1 MKRNSILVALLFVTL
16 LCCTYQEPL
25 QTRVSAQ
32 TTPKIVFD
40 YSHGQYDT
48 YVAGNE
54 THPAQDWYLRKNL
67 TAMGYE
73 IVWTFGG
80 LNDSLLSDADALIVS
95 SIYGEQEGFAQSE
108 IDAVSDWFNTGNK
121 FLWVGS
127 DSDYGG
133 ASYINSNMS
142 WMLEEVGS
150 HVYPEP
156 TSIEDSESN
165 CGAAYRVV
173 ANETNNGAYVS
184 DIVDDVS
191 KVIMHGPTCLY
202 GSTSATAGANAV
214 SLEDTD
220 IENVYPLLSY
230 GDGAH
235 ISDADLLSPYAHDNG
250 DSGPLVATALE
261 TKAGTDGSGVIVVSG
276 ASPYGDYMPMYTADY
291 YDINLDGYNLVKQAI
306 NWGITS
312 ALSWIPTEST
322 DTTVQTTTTETT
334 EVTTTREGFE
344 LGLLFQNP
352 MMLSAGIIL
361 VAVVAVGLVVAGKSK
376 KPKPTTEPSVSVTEH
391 KRKTGDEVAALR
403 GCEIVG
409 GQFKY
414 KVKVKNDT
422 NYVITNV
429 TVSVIAYPEDC
440 MDLSGDSVK
449 RISRVEPGAF
459 RSPEFVFNPTKD
471 CVEGQIVA
479 NVSYMDYQNKPHTI
493 QVEPHTI
500 RSVCDLLKPLGASLE
515 QFDVSLEQMECTSE
529 KHEIEEKPESVY
541 SRAKS
546 LLPMKN
552 FKIIDASSKAIGG
565 EFTGTIRGF
574 AEGKYTGKKM
584 AVQIL
589 ISGPT
594 DEEHTKIVIE
604 GLGEDMAML
613 PTTIREISTGMD
625 AWKCLHCGGL
635 LSSEQVSELLSGKPI
650 ECQFCKGTLTVDQYR
665 GR

>member
-1 MKRNSILVALLFVTL
+1 MNRNSIIIALLFVTL

-25 QTRVSAQ
+25 HARVRAQ
-32 TTPKIVFD
+32 TTLKIVFD
-40 YSHGQYDT
+40 YSHGQYSS
-48 YVAGNE
+48 YIAGNE
-54 THPAQDWYLRKNL
+54 THPGPDWWLRKNL

-73 IVWTFGG
+73 VVWVFGG
-80 LNDSLLSDADALIVS
+80 LNDSVLSDADALMVS
-95 SIYGEQEGFAQSE
+95 SIYGEQEGFTQSE
-108 IDAVSDWFNTGNK
+108 IDAVSDWLNAGNK

-142 WMLEEVGS
+142 WMLEEVAS

-156 TSIEDSESN
+156 TSIEDPESN

-173 ANETNNGAYVS
+173 ANETSNRPYVS
-184 DIVDDVS
+184 DIVHDVS

-202 GSTSATAGANAV
+202 GSTSATAGSNAV
-214 SLEDTD
+214 ALEDTD
-220 IENVYPLLSY
+220 IENVYPLLYY
-230 GDGAH
+230 GDAAY
-235 ISDADLLSPYAHDNG
+235 ISDADLLAPYAHDNG
-250 DSGPLVATALE
+250 DSGPLVATTLE
-261 TKAGTDGSGVIVVSG
+261 VEAGADESGVIMVSG
-276 ASPYGDYMPMYTADY
+276 ASPYGDYMPMYTAEYHDVQ
-291 YDINLDGYNLVKQAI
+291 LDGYNLVKQTI
-306 NWGITS
+306 DWGISS
-312 ALSWIPTEST
+312 ALSGIPTEPT
-322 DTTVQTTTTETT
+322 DTTTTETT
-334 EVTTTREGFE
+334 EITTTEEGFDF
-344 LGLLFQNP
+344 GLLSKNP
-352 MMLSAGIIL
+352 IMLSAGIIL
-361 VAVVAVGLVVAGKSK
+361 AAVVAVGAVVAAKNKKS
-376 KPKPTTEPSVSVTEH
+376 KPTTKPSVSVTQQEPESG
-391 KRKTGDEVAALR
+391 REVAALR

-440 MDLSGDSVK
+440 MDLLGDSVK

-479 NVSYMDYQNKPHTI
+479 NVSYMDHQNKAHTI
-493 QVEPHTI
+493 QVEPYTI
-500 RSVCDLLKPLGASLE
+500 RSVCDLLKPLGVSLE
-515 QFDVSLEQMECTSE
+515 QFDISLEQMECTSE
-529 KHEIEEKPESVY
+529 KHELDQSPESVY

-635 LSSEQVSELLSGKPI
+635 LSSEEVSELLSGKPI
-650 ECQFCKGTLTVDQYR
+650 ECQFCKGTLTIDQYR